1 MSLITNGF
9 AFTSDL
15 VVSRCETGSFFLVSD
30 ILIKVT
36 RKPISR
42 LTLSEN

>member
-15 VVSRCETGSFFLVSD
+15 VVSRCETGSFFSSQ
-30 ILIKVT
+30 IF
-36 RKPISR
+36 
-42 LTLSEN
+42 